1 MQSGTKRIFGVLA
14 MVALLTPCQCSF
26 LFDLGDL
33 RTGGADGVDDASGDD
48 GQDASANSPDDTPPL
63 GLGTDGGDDEG
74 TTDATMLDA
83 APGTASDSG
92 SAPDTGRAPD
102 TDPVPDGAAVPDTGA
117 MLDASAREASAAADA
132 GETTEAGQ
140 GAGAADG
147 AHADA
152 ANEGGA
158 DAAAVVVPVRAN
170 DAGLVALYQFGESSG
185 TLSADGSGNG
195 ETATMV
201 GATFSAGVQGNAAT
215 MDGTSQ
221 YVALA
226 PGIVN
231 GLSDFSVC
239 AWVNL
244 NAPVAQHEHI
254 FDFGT
259 GSNDYMFLTPNAGTG
274 VLQFAIS
281 TGGVNTEQM
290 LNGTA
295 PLPSGTWQHICV
307 TLSHSTG
314 VLYVGGA
321 PVDTNAAMT
330 LNPSSLGA
338 VTQDWLGRSRFADPF
353 FSGKI
358 DQFRIYNRALS
369 AAEVLQLF
377 TQLQ

>member
-1 MQSGTKRIFGVLA
+1 
-14 MVALLTPCQCSF
+14 
-26 LFDLGDL
+26 
-33 RTGGADGVDDASGDD
+33 
-48 GQDASANSPDDTPPL
+48 
-63 GLGTDGGDDEG
+63 
-74 TTDATMLDA
+74 
-83 APGTASDSG
+83 
-92 SAPDTGRAPD
+92 
-102 TDPVPDGAAVPDTGA
+102 
-117 MLDASAREASAAADA
+117 
-132 GETTEAGQ
+132 
-140 GAGAADG
+140 
-147 AHADA
+147 
-152 ANEGGA
+152 
-158 DAAAVVVPVRAN
+158 
-170 DAGLVALYQFGESSG
+170 GLVALYQFGESSG

-201 GATFSAGVQGNAAT
+201 GATFSQGVQGNAAT
-215 MDGTSQ
+215 MDGTGQ
-221 YVALA
+221 YVQLA

-231 GLSDFSVC
+231 GLTDFSVC

-259 GSNDYMFLTPNAGTG
+259 GGNDYMFLTPSGGTG

-281 TGGVNTEQM
+281 TGGVATEQM
-290 LNGTA
+290 LNGSA
-295 PLPSGTWQHICV
+295 PVPSGAWQHVCV

-353 FSGKI
+353 LNGKI